1 MKFHF
6 TNGPIVGKSTTEPS
20 KYQAIF
26 DGLSPAKPCVVFDD
40 VKDAERFK
48 QRLDLWAEKH
58 VKGAKVRSTKKY
70 PGDGM
75 PRVWLVYPQP
85 EQPAKTAIRGNFPKA

>member
-1 MKFHF
+1 MKFTL
-6 TNGPIVGKSTTEPS
+6 TNDPIVGRSVNDVS
-20 KYQAIF
+20 KYQPIF

-70 PGDGM
+70 PADGK

-85 EQPAKTAIRGNFPKA
+85 EQPAKTAIRGNFPK